1 MTVLE
6 EQSDRL
12 GVSGKSLDTRVLMPD
27 YDKKERVRLALD
39 MFAYRALTA
48 VVASV
53 SALGGA
59 DAVTFGRG
67 IAQNTAFIPIL
78 TAAAS

>member
-53 SALGGA
+53 AALGGA